1 MNAIYVDSNMDKN
14 KLKQL
19 IIEHK
24 GRFLSFEDLVKRESQ
39 KIIKSYLKQ
48 KETVIITGVRRSG
61 KSTLMRLIS
70 SDIMKHTDS
79 PHDNILYLNFEDE
92 RFIDFSH
99 NDFEPLYETFLELYS
114 PQGRK
119 YIFLDEIQNIQ
130 GWEKWV
136 NRLYEFEQVKIFITG
151 SNATLLSSEIATALT
166 GRNRQITC
174 YPFSFREFLNLRGHK
189 FNQNDVYVRE
199 KRVEI
204 KNLFNEYIKLGGFPE
219 VLKNKDASLLE
230 QYLKDIIYR
239 DIIARYKI
247 KNTKEIRELILFLS
261 SNTGKTHTYN
271 SLKDMIEV
279 KSLNT
284 IKNYLQILENVYLF
298 FGIDLFDYSIKKQ
311 IYNPSKIYSID
322 PVLSRSVAFK
332 FSKDLGHLYENF
344 VFIELLRRDKE
355 IYYWKSK
362 RGREVDFI
370 IKQGLK
376 VKQAIQVS
384 LTLEDSN
391 TRKREIEALLDAHKE
406 LKVKNLLIVT
416 EDEEGEE
423 KAGDTKIKI
432 IPLWKWLFPHPNQTA
447 QIV

>member
-1 MNAIYVDSNMDKN
+1 MEIN
-14 KLKQL
+14 KLKQI

-24 GRFLSFEDLVKRESQ
+24 QRFLSAQELVNRENQ
-39 KIIKSYLKQ
+39 ETIESYLKQ
-48 KETVIITGVRRSG
+48 KEIVIITGVRRSG
-61 KSTLMRLIS
+61 KSSLMRLIS
-70 SDIMKHTDS
+70 TDIMKHYDIPS
-79 PHDNILYLNFEDE
+79 DNILYLNFEDE
-92 RFIDFSH
+92 RFLDFSH
-99 NDFEPLYETFLELYS
+99 NDFEPLYETFLELDS

-119 YIFLDEIQNIQ
+119 YIFLDEIQNIK
-130 GWEKWV
+130 GWEKWI
-136 NRLYEFEQVKIFITG
+136 NRLYELEQVKIFITG

-166 GRNRQITC
+166 GRNRQIFC
-174 YPFSFREFLNLRGHK
+174 YPFSFREFLNLREYK

-204 KNLFNEYIKLGGFPE
+204 KNLFKEYIKLGGFPE
-219 VLKNKDASLLE
+219 VLKNKDTSLLE

-284 IKNYLQILENVYLF
+284 VKNYLETLENVYLF
-298 FGIDLFDYSIKKQ
+298 LGIDLFDYSIKKQ

-322 PVLSRSVAFK
+322 PALSRTVAFK
-332 FSKDLGHLYENF
+332 FSEDSGHIYENF

-362 RGREVDFI
+362 KGKEVDFL
-370 IKQGLK
+370 IKRGLK
-376 VKQAIQVS
+376 IEEAVQVCLS
-384 LTLEDSN
+384 LDDN
-391 TRKREIEALLDAHKE
+391 KTRKREIEGLLDAAKE
-406 LKVKNLLIVT
+406 LKVKNLLIIT
-416 EDEEGEE
+416 EDDEGEE
-423 KAGDTKIKI
+423 KVGDIKIKI
-432 IPLWKWLFPHPNQTA
+432 TPLWKWLLQT
-447 QIV
+447 Q

>member
-1 MNAIYVDSNMDKN
+1 MEKN

-24 GRFLSFEDLVKRESQ
+24 QRFLSAEDLVKRESQ
-39 KIIKSYLKQ
+39 KTIKSYLKQ

-61 KSTLMRLIS
+61 KSSLMRLIS
-70 SDIMKHTDS
+70 TDIMKYHDA
-79 PHDNILYLNFEDE
+79 PPDNILYLNFEDE
-92 RFIDFSH
+92 RFIGFSH
-99 NDFEPLYETFLELYS
+99 NDFEPLYETFLELFH
-114 PQGRK
+114 PQGQK
-119 YIFLDEIQNIQ
+119 YIFLDEIQNIR

-136 NRLYEFEQVKIFITG
+136 NRLYEFEHIKIFITG

-174 YPFSFREFLNLRGHK
+174 YPFSFREFLNLRGTE
-189 FNQNDVYVRE
+189 FNQNDFYVRE

-204 KNLFNEYIKLGGFPE
+204 KNLFAEYTKLGGFPE

-247 KNTKEIRELILFLS
+247 KNTKEIRELVLFLS
-261 SNTGKTHTYN
+261 SNIGKTHSYN
-271 SLKDMIEV
+271 SLKNLIEV
-279 KSLNT
+279 KSINT
-284 IKNYLQILENVYLF
+284 VKNYLEILENVYLF
-298 FGIDLFDYSIKKQ
+298 FGIDLFDFSIKRQ

-322 PVLSRSVAFK
+322 PALSRSVAFK
-332 FSKDLGHLYENF
+332 FSHDSGHLYENF
-344 VFIELLRRDKE
+344 VFIELLRRNKE
-355 IYYWKSK
+355 VFYWKSK
-362 RGREVDFI
+362 RGKEVDFL
-370 IKQGLK
+370 IKEGLK

-384 LTLEDSN
+384 FDLEDKN
-391 TRKREIEALLDAHKE
+391 TKKREIDGLLDAHKE
-406 LKVKNLLIVT
+406 LNVKNLLIIT

-432 IPLWKWLFPHPNQTA
+432 TPLWKWLLPPTQQT
-447 QIV
+447 QQTQQTQSTLSTQ